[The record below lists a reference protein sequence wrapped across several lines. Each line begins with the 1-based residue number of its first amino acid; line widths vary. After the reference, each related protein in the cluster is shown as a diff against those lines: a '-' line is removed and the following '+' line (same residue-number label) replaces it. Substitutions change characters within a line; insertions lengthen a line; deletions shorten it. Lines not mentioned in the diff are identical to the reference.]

1 MRKEGGVVEKK
12 LTERQKRFADEYLID
27 LNATQ
32 AAVRAGYS
40 VNTAE
45 QTASRLLTYVKIQ
58 DYIQRRMKERQKRTE
73 ITQDMIIDE
82 LKKIGF
88 ADVNIDTMKPSDKI
102 KALGLMARMLGIDRP
117 EAYGETEDL
126 EEIERDVFG

>member
-1 MRKEGGVVEKK
+1 MEKK

-40 VNTAE
+40 ANTAE

-102 KALGLMARMLGIDRP
+102 KALELMARMLGIDRP

-126 EEIERDVFG
+126 EEIERDIFE

>member
-45 QTASRLLTYVKIQ
+45 QTASRLLTYVKVQ
-58 DYIQRRMKERQKRTE
+58 DYIQRSMKERQKRTE
-73 ITQDMIIDE
+73 MTQDMIIDE

-88 ADVNIDTMKPSDKI
+88 ADVDTDTMKPSDKI
-102 KALGLMARMLGIDRP
+102 KALELMARMLGIDRP

-126 EEIERDVFG
+126 EEIERDIFD

>member
-1 MRKEGGVVEKK
+1 MEKK
-12 LTERQKRFADEYLID
+12 LTERQKRFVDEYVVD

-32 AAVRAGYS
+32 AAIRAGYS
-40 VNTAE
+40 EKTAE
-45 QTASRLLTYVKIQ
+45 QAASRLLSFVKIQ
-58 DYIQRRMKERQKRTE
+58 NYIQERMKERQKRTE

-88 ADVNIDTMKPSDKI
+88 ADIDTDTMKPSDKI
-102 KALGLMARMLGIDRP
+102 KALELMARMLGIDRP
-117 EAYGETEDL
+117 EVYGETEDL